1 MMPSIARLTA
11 FLLVAAALA
20 AHAQSA
26 PSKSNARG
34 ISPTPFEGWKDSL
47 LMESRDTPIRAIV
60 TPQIGG
66 RVVFYGPRDRN
77 LLWIDPAAAGKTAST
92 ASGPFDPG
100 GFIVDRGPE
109 SARLDPA
116 SDLLVGPWDASPRK
130 GYVISLRSPED
141 KTGRVEVERLV
152 MFDPSSGELGFE
164 HRAKNTSERDTTVT
178 LLHRIACQPGGYAL
192 LPLSKKSRFSAG
204 WSIRRGEGARKTY
217 DGNKPES
224 EAVQVLDGV
233 LVARTGGPATK
244 IGADSDAQWVAYA
257 LGRSLFVVHFPVYP
271 SATYS
276 EGGNSVTLDWDERR
290 TELQPLSAEQRVRSR
305 KTLEFPMKW
314 SIIDLPAEVTSHAEA
329 RRLAELVPSSP
340 FL

>member
-1 MMPSIARLTA
+1 MMPPIARLTA
-11 FLLVAAALA
+11 VLVAATALA

-26 PSKSNARG
+26 SSKGTARG
-34 ISPTPFEGWKDSL
+34 ISRTEFEGWKDTL
-47 LMESRDTPIRAIV
+47 LIESRDTPIRAILA
-60 TPQIGG
+60 PGIGG
-66 RVVFYGPRDRN
+66 RVVFYGPRDQN
-77 LLWIDPAAAGKTAST
+77 LLWIDPAAAGKTAAT

-116 SDLLVGPWDASPRK
+116 SDLLVGAWDASPRK
-130 GYVISLRSPED
+130 GYLVSLRSPED
-141 KTGRVEVERLV
+141 KAGRVEVERQI

-164 HRAKNTSERDTTVT
+164 HRAKNTSDRDTTVT
-178 LLHRIACQPGGYAL
+178 LLHRIACQPGGYAI
-192 LPLSKKSRFSAG
+192 LPLSKKSRFAAG
-204 WSIRRGEGARKTY
+204 WSLRRGEGNRRTF
-217 DGNKPES
+217 DGSKPES

-233 LVARTGGPATK
+233 LVARTGGPATR
-244 IGADSDAQWVAYA
+244 IGADSDAQWVGYA
-257 LGRSLFVVHFPVYP
+257 RGRHLFVVHFPVYA

-276 EGGNSVTLDWDERR
+276 EGGNSVTVDWDERR

-305 KTLEFPMKW
+305 KSLEFPMKW

-329 RRLAELVPSSP
+329 RRLADLVPSSP